1 MVMGTV
7 DITPASDGVMDGV
20 MDGMIHGMPDLV
32 MDSGMV
38 VTIPASDMDMGT
50 VDMAVMAV
58 MVPIGVMAAAFIPDG
73 AGVVIITPVAAAGAI
88 TIAMSANRIIPGN
101 AVVQTLQETEEAIKA
116 MVHFLD
122 HPVLEVRSSDAM
134 VILHQQGI
142 SQVVRM
148 EL

>member
-1 MVMGTV
+1 
-7 DITPASDGVMDGV
+7 MDGV
-20 MDGMIHGMPDLV
+20 MDGMIHGMPDLA

-38 VTIPASDMDMGT
+38 VTIPASDMGT

-88 TIAMSANRIIPGN
+88 TIAISGNRIIPGN

-134 VILHQQGI
+134 VTLHQQGI